1 MLHGCTVSEMCDFH
15 LLTLDL
21 NFIKKILIDKRF
33 SFWETFN
40 FWNLEVLNFLFQIL
54 RLCNLEI
61 VYFKSKILSF
71 RILKIKAWNFDNE
84 IWSLKLKK
92 KKKQTRVLVL
102 NFGHWEC
109 EIASLG
115 MKVFELTNWDL
126 ELFLKIC
133 SGDLSCEDLF
143 RGFVLW
149 RFV

>member
-1 MLHGCTVSEMCDFH
+1 MCDFH

-61 VYFKSKILSF
+61 VYLKSKILSF

-92 KKKQTRVLVL
+92 KKNK
-102 NFGHWEC
+102 
-109 EIASLG
+109 
-115 MKVFELTNWDL
+115 L
-126 ELFLKIC
+126 EFW
-133 SGDLSCEDLF
+133 F
-143 RGFVLW
+143 
-149 RFV
+149 